1 MIGRQLITLIR
12 DESGPTAVEYAVMLA
27 LVIVG
32 LVQVI
37 GGLAHVMLQQYWLPN
52 TSTLSGAMGGS

>member
-1 MIGRQLITLIR
+1 MILRPLATLIR
-12 DESGPTAVEYAVMLA
+12 DESGPAAVEYAVMVA
-27 LVIVG
+27 LVILG

-37 GGLAHVMLQQYWLPN
+37 GGLANVMLQQYWLPN